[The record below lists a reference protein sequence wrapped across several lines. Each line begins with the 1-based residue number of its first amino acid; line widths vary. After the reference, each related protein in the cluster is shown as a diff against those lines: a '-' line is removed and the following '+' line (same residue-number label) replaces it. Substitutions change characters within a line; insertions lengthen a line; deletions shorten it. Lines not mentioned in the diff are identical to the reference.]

1 MVNDDVSSWLWE
13 MLSDEDLL
21 HFEFQFTRTSEKNPE
36 HTFRAL
42 RLSSFFRKK
51 KDKMKRSE
59 ENPKHS
65 STSLIQVSLNPEFY
79 DRTKHMR
86 RYYHFVNDVHVIT
99 DGHVELVRAPSAEM
113 HADFLTKNLFQAQLN
128 HHLTALG
135 LISGD
140 FPPI

>member
-21 HFEFQFTRTSEKNPE
+21 HFEFQFTRTSERNPE

-42 RLSSFFRKK
+42 RLSSFLRKK

-65 STSLIQVSLNPEFY
+65 TVSA
-79 DRTKHMR
+79 
-86 RYYHFVNDVHVIT
+86 
-99 DGHVELVRAPSAEM
+99 DGSWRKLRKREIFKAI
-113 HADFLTKNLFQAQLN
+113 AQR
-128 HHLTALG
+128 
-135 LISGD
+135 
-140 FPPI
+140 